1 MATSNGQFFLP
12 PEVAQSFLPSLL
24 VSHLPGQRP
33 ESRDHLP
40 TGGDRAWLPV
50 RGNQGAAPFHAQI
63 RVWVQNGTGM
73 AEGVRMGDPSGSTP
87 SGSQNGPPYV
97 YEDNPA
103 GRYDIKHH

>member
-1 MATSNGQFFLP
+1 MTTSRLGEKGVATCEGKSG
-12 PEVAQSFLPSLL
+12 
-24 VSHLPGQRP
+24 RC
-33 ESRDHLP
+33 
-40 TGGDRAWLPV
+40 
-50 RGNQGAAPFHAQI
+50 HAQI

-73 AEGVRMGDPSGSTP
+73 AEGVRMGDPSGFTP